1 MNKNIFKH
9 NALVLI
15 LIFILGFVTM
25 FSIKSIYRS
34 RTIEL
39 LSNDMY
45 KEDVVYCSQ
54 LEYISLND
62 MKTISNG
69 LFVSKELGSNMRAIY
84 FSTDYRYHL
93 PVIWGRFFEN
103 KDFDKNNNA
112 VIVGKN
118 LQKKLK
124 KVDNSFVLE
133 FQNHE
138 YKVIGI
144 LGYDI
149 DTVLDNMIFFN
160 LLNVYEQAPIKT
172 DIVFGGNHDEI
183 VEKIQA
189 TYSNSEM
196 VIWDIPYTGISRI
209 WSSSYIYSNISIVIM
224 ISVLISILLALILK
238 SSYYDQYINVF
249 NILGYKRNLYYLKL
263 PAKEIMMYTVFMLIG
278 ESIYTIRI
286 NKYYVNADF
295 IKSSLIVSMCVWL
308 LLVIF
313 TLTIF
318 KFKTKRSN

>member
-103 KDFDKNNNA
+103 KDFDKNN
-112 VIVGKN
+112 
-118 LQKKLK
+118 
-124 KVDNSFVLE
+124 
-133 FQNHE
+133 
-138 YKVIGI
+138 
-144 LGYDI
+144 
-149 DTVLDNMIFFN
+149 
-160 LLNVYEQAPIKT
+160 
-172 DIVFGGNHDEI
+172 
-183 VEKIQA
+183 
-189 TYSNSEM
+189 
-196 VIWDIPYTGISRI
+196 
-209 WSSSYIYSNISIVIM
+209 
-224 ISVLISILLALILK
+224 
-238 SSYYDQYINVF
+238 
-249 NILGYKRNLYYLKL
+249 
-263 PAKEIMMYTVFMLIG
+263 
-278 ESIYTIRI
+278 
-286 NKYYVNADF
+286 
-295 IKSSLIVSMCVWL
+295 SLIVIQDSIPAILDKC
-308 LLVIF
+308 
-313 TLTIF
+313 
-318 KFKTKRSN
+318 KS

>member
-1 MNKNIFKH
+1 
-9 NALVLI
+9 
-15 LIFILGFVTM
+15 
-25 FSIKSIYRS
+25 
-34 RTIEL
+34 
-39 LSNDMY
+39 
-45 KEDVVYCSQ
+45 
-54 LEYISLND
+54 
-62 MKTISNG
+62 
-69 LFVSKELGSNMRAIY
+69 
-84 FSTDYRYHL
+84 
-93 PVIWGRFFEN
+93 
-103 KDFDKNNNA
+103 
-112 VIVGKN
+112 
-118 LQKKLK
+118 
-124 KVDNSFVLE
+124 
-133 FQNHE
+133 
-138 YKVIGI
+138 
-144 LGYDI
+144 
-149 DTVLDNMIFFN
+149 MIFFN

-224 ISVLISILLALILK
+224 ISVLISILLVLILK

-263 PAKEIMMYTVFMLIG
+263 PEKEIMMYTVFMLIG

>member
-93 PVIWGRFFEN
+93 PVIWG
-103 KDFDKNNNA
+103 
-112 VIVGKN
+112 
-118 LQKKLK
+118 Q
-124 KVDNSFVLE
+124 
-133 FQNHE
+133 
-138 YKVIGI
+138 IGRAH
-144 LGYDI
+144 
-149 DTVLDNMIFFN
+149 V
-160 LLNVYEQAPIKT
+160 
-172 DIVFGGNHDEI
+172 
-183 VEKIQA
+183 
-189 TYSNSEM
+189 
-196 VIWDIPYTGISRI
+196 
-209 WSSSYIYSNISIVIM
+209 
-224 ISVLISILLALILK
+224 
-238 SSYYDQYINVF
+238 
-249 NILGYKRNLYYLKL
+249 
-263 PAKEIMMYTVFMLIG
+263 
-278 ESIYTIRI
+278 
-286 NKYYVNADF
+286 
-295 IKSSLIVSMCVWL
+295 
-308 LLVIF
+308 
-313 TLTIF
+313 
-318 KFKTKRSN
+318 